1 MPGGP
6 GMKQCQIKLEE
17 QQRVK
22 GSEEDESSAEES
34 GGGSWREVIDSA
46 ACRAGVKRARRAGL
60 QPSC

>member
-6 GMKQCQIKLEE
+6 GLKQCQIELEE

-22 GSEEDESSAEES
+22 GSKKDKNSAEEL
-34 GGGSWREVIDSA
+34 GVGSWWEVIDSA